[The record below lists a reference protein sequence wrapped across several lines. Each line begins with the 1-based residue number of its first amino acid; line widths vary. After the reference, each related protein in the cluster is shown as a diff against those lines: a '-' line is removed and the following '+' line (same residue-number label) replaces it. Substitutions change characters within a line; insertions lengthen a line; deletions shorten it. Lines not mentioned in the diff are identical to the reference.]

1 MAVHIKYTV
10 LDLCCLLAPSFLIM
24 LIDLDSLQAQLRS
37 HLQSRQLYGGGN
49 SLALLAHGEANVIF
63 RLGGE
68 ADAGP
73 EHDRLIRVAV
83 NTPNQRFGGDFSQVT
98 AFEGAILRYLKGSGL
113 GHELLGAQLE
123 PTADFPY
130 TYLVTNYLEGEP
142 LDYSRPHLQCCA
154 ATLAQLHR
162 LPLAAGYGNL
172 NQLIPPVQRVSQ
184 PLTLFFTEAQDYAQ
198 PYLDAAEGEPEIVD
212 MLRSVL
218 AKAQARLPA
227 ERWLAA
233 HPYECLV
240 HSDHTYDNWVVG
252 PERAYL
258 VDWEW
263 AEIGSPA
270 GDLGHFLSPVTICR
284 RQGYQMPS
292 EDRQFFLDAYYDD
305 LGDITLAQTMGVHFA
320 AFGAFPAVRSLCWT
334 AGYWVTA
341 RRWYADH
348 DGPSAVERQRQFQDS
363 RQRFPQLWADV
374 MALLEEPLP

>member
-37 HLQSRQLYGGGN
+37 HLQTRQRQEDGD
-49 SLALLAHGEANVIF
+49 SLELLAHGEANVIF
-63 RLGGE
+63 RLGNGAPAKIGRE
-68 ADAGP
+68 
-73 EHDRLIRVAV
+73 RLIRVAV
-83 NTPNQRFGGDFSQVT
+83 NTPNQRFGGNFSQVT
-98 AFEGAILRYLKGSGL
+98 AFEAAILRYLKDTGL
-113 GHELLGAQLE
+113 GHRLLEAELE
-123 PTADFPY
+123 PTATFPY
-130 TYLVTNYLEGEP
+130 TYLVTNYLVGEP
-142 LDYSRPHLQCCA
+142 LDYSRPHLQRCA

-162 LPLAAGYGNL
+162 LPLTSGYGNL

-284 RQGYQMPS
+284 RQGYQMPP
-292 EDRQFFLDAYYDD
+292 EDRQFFLDAYYDA
-305 LGDITLAQTMGVHFA
+305 LGDVALAQTMGVHFA

-348 DGPSAVERQRQFQDS
+348 DGSSAVERQRQFQDS